1 MRAVKFAALL
11 IFSVALLAGCST
23 ARKAQQTT
31 VTETDVSARVER
43 DVKPDSV
50 AERISPWVE
59 FLRTPDS
66 ITYQPQFDFLCKSEY
81 PAIVS
86 INGIELKQYKTGI
99 FFTTVKFNEGV
110 NRVRAEA
117 TTPDGRTAFIERDF
131 IYEKR
136 DMTRKAFPLWIEE
149 RSVEPATELEL
160 LAEDIVRI
168 SFRGSL
174 GQNGQVS
181 VRPGRTTLICSRQ
194 DFADYSLYR
203 ADLPLK
209 ELSPGK
215 TYKLNLKL
223 TPSADAPDKKVL
235 EFPGERTIRV
245 RDPEDFPY
253 VKVRNENSRLTYN
266 LGAPRLGGPIRS
278 ELGPGAVMKTSGR
291 VGKNYRI
298 RLSAT
303 ENGYIN
309 EDDVEVM
316 PAGTVKPSYY
326 ITSMSCGPSA
336 DADVLTI
343 PYPEPVPYEV
353 YPDPEGKRIIITLFG
368 VETSSTW
375 ITHRTGRKI
384 IDKVT
389 WDQPAPETYKVY
401 VNLNTDRIWG
411 YDLKP
416 DGKSLVL
423 RIKYPPVYDLEN
435 PQPLTGL
442 KIAIEAGHGGSGMGA
457 IGLSGLVEKEINLDL
472 SFRLGDLLKSMGA
485 EVIQVRDSDKDML
498 LIEKRDLAIS
508 SGADMLISIHA
519 NAGGRGYLSVA
530 GTSTYWHN
538 PFWAPLAERIYE
550 RLLETGLPEFGV
562 VGSFNYTVTRTSQLP
577 AILVEQAFMTHAE
590 DEEKLAD
597 PLFRQQMAEKIYAGI
612 IDYLSALQK

>member
-1 MRAVKFAALL
+1 MNRIIIMVFLAALT
-11 IFSVALLAGCST
+11 LAGCGT
-23 ARKAQQTT
+23 AGKAKQTT
-31 VTETDVSARVER
+31 GTEALVPVVVDKDLKR
-43 DVKPDSV
+43 DSV

-66 ITYQPQFDFLCKSEY
+66 ITFQPQFDFLCMSEY
-81 PAIVS
+81 PATVS
-86 INGIELKQYKTGI
+86 INGVELKQYKTGI
-99 FFTTVKFNEGV
+99 FFTTVNFTEGV
-110 NRVRAEA
+110 NKVRAEA
-117 TTPDGRTAFIERDF
+117 TTPDGRTAFCEKEF

-136 DMTRKAFPLWIEE
+136 DMTRKTFPLWIEE
-149 RSVEPATELEL
+149 RSVEPSAELEL
-160 LAEDIVRI
+160 LPEDVVRV

-174 GQNGQVS
+174 GQDGYAGVTPGKTS
-181 VRPGRTTLICSRQ
+181 VICSRQ

-203 ADLPLK
+203 AELPL
-209 ELSPGK
+209 EDLSAGK
-215 TYKLNLKL
+215 KYKLSLKL
-223 TPSADAPDKKVL
+223 KPSDDATDKKVFV
-235 EFPGERTIRV
+235 FPVERTIIV
-245 RDPEDFPY
+245 RDLKDFPF

-266 LGAPRLGGPIRS
+266 LGAPRLGGPIRA
-278 ELGPGAVMKTSGR
+278 ELGPGVVMKASGKI
-291 VGKNYRI
+291 GKNYRI
-298 RLSAT
+298 RLSAI
-303 ENGYIN
+303 ESGYIN
-309 EDDVEVM
+309 EDDVGVM
-316 PAGTVKPSYY
+316 PAGTVQPAYY

-353 YPDPEGKRIIITLFG
+353 YPDPDGKRIVITLFG

-375 ITHRTGRKI
+375 VTHRTGRKI
-384 IDKVT
+384 IDKIT
-389 WDQPAPETYKVY
+389 WDQPAPQTYKVY
-401 VNLNTDRIWG
+401 VNLKTNQIWG

-416 DGKSLVL
+416 DGRSLVL

-435 PQPLTGL
+435 PKPLTGL

-485 EVIQVRDSDKDML
+485 EVIQARDSDKDML
-498 LIEKRDLAIS
+498 LIEKRDIAIS

-519 NAGGRGYLSVA
+519 NAGGRGYLSA
-530 GTSTYWHN
+530 GGTSTYWHN

-562 VGSFNYTVTRTSQLP
+562 VGSFNYTVTRTSQIP
-577 AILVEQAFMTHAE
+577 AILVEQAFMTNAE

-597 PLFRQQMAEKIYAGI
+597 PLFRQLEAEKICEGI
-612 IDYLSALQK
+612 IDYLKYLSK

>member
-1 MRAVKFAALL
+1 MNRIIITLFLAA
-11 IFSVALLAGCST
+11 AMLAGCST
-23 ARKAQQTT
+23 ARKAQQTMA
-31 VTETDVSARVER
+31 TETDAPARADKV
-43 DVKPDSV
+43 VKPDSIK
-50 AERISPWVE
+50 ERISPWVE
-59 FLRTPDS
+59 FLRTPEAV
-66 ITYQPQFDFLCKSEY
+66 TYQPQFDFLCMSEY
-81 PAIVS
+81 PATVS
-86 INGIELKQYKTGI
+86 INGVELKQYKTGI

-117 TTPDGRTAFIERDF
+117 IYPDGRTAFCEKEF

-136 DMTRKAFPLWIEE
+136 DMTRKTFPLWIEE
-149 RSVEPATELEL
+149 RSVEPSTELEL
-160 LAEDIVRI
+160 LPEDIVRV

-174 GQNGQVS
+174 GQDGYARVI
-181 VRPGRTTLICSRQ
+181 PGKTTVKCSRQ
-194 DFADYSLYR
+194 DFTDYSLYR
-203 ADLPLK
+203 AELPLDK
-209 ELSPGK
+209 LKAGK
-215 TYKLNLKL
+215 PYKLSLKL
-223 TPSADAPDKKVL
+223 VATADGTGEKTFELPV
-235 EFPGERTIRV
+235 ERTVIV
-245 RDPEDFPY
+245 KNAEDFPM

-278 ELGPGAVMKTSGR
+278 ELGPGVVMKTSGKA
-291 VGKNYRI
+291 GKNYRI

-316 PAGTVKPSYY
+316 PAGTVQPAYY
-326 ITSMSCGPSA
+326 ITSMSCGPA
-336 DADVLTI
+336 ANADVLTI
-343 PYPEPVPYEV
+343 PYPEPVAYEV
-353 YPDPEGKRIIITLFG
+353 YPDPEQNRLVITLFG

-375 ITHRTGRKI
+375 VTHRAGRKI
-384 IDKVT
+384 IDKIT
-389 WDQPAPETYKVY
+389 WDQPAPQTYKVY
-401 VNLNTDRIWG
+401 VNLNTDKIWG

-416 DGKSLVL
+416 EGRSLVL

-435 PQPLTGL
+435 PLPLTGL

-485 EVIQVRDSDKDML
+485 EVIQARDSDKDMT
-498 LIEKRDLAIS
+498 LIEKRDTAIS

-519 NAGGRGYLSVA
+519 NAGGRGYLSTG

-538 PFWAPLAERIYE
+538 PFWAPLAESIYN

-562 VGSFNYTVTRTSQLP
+562 VGSFNYTVTRTSQMP
-577 AILVEQAFMTHAE
+577 AILVEQAFMTNAE

-597 PLFRQQMAEKIYAGI
+597 PLFRQLMAEKICEGI
-612 IDYLSALQK
+612 TDYLRQMSH

>member
-1 MRAVKFAALL
+1 MNRIIILVFLAAVT
-11 IFSVALLAGCST
+11 LAGCGT
-23 ARKAQQTT
+23 AGKAKQTAG
-31 VTETDVSARVER
+31 TEALVPVMVNKEL
-43 DVKPDSV
+43 KPDSIV
-50 AERISPWVE
+50 KRTSPWVE
-59 FLRTPDS
+59 FRMTPDS
-66 ITYQPQFDFLCKSEY
+66 ITYQPQFDFLCMSEY
-81 PAIVS
+81 PATVS
-86 INGIELKQYKTGI
+86 INGVVLKQYKTGI
-99 FFTTVKFNEGV
+99 FFTTVNFTEGV
-110 NRVRAEA
+110 NKVRAEA
-117 TTPDGRTAFIERDF
+117 TTPDGRTAFCEQEF
-131 IYEKR
+131 IYVKR

-149 RSVEPATELEL
+149 RSVEPSTELEL
-160 LAEDIVRI
+160 LPEDVVRV

-174 GQNGQVS
+174 GQDGYAGVT
-181 VRPGRTTLICSRQ
+181 PGRTLVRCSRQ

-203 ADLPLK
+203 AELPL
-209 ELSPGK
+209 EGLSTGK

-223 TPSADAPDKKVL
+223 KPSADATDKKVFV
-235 EFPGERTIRV
+235 FPVERTIRV
-245 RDPEDFPY
+245 KDLKDFPF

-266 LGAPRLGGPIRS
+266 LGAPRLGGPIRA
-278 ELGPGAVMKTSGR
+278 ELGPGVVMKASGKI
-291 VGKNYRI
+291 GKNYRI

-303 ENGYIN
+303 ESGYIS
-309 EDDVEVM
+309 EDDAEVM
-316 PAGTVKPSYY
+316 PAGTVQPSYY

-353 YPDPEGKRIIITLFG
+353 YPDPEQNRLVITLFG

-375 ITHRTGRKI
+375 VTHREGRKI
-384 IDKVT
+384 IDRIT
-389 WDQPAPETYKVY
+389 WDQPAPQTYKVY
-401 VNLNTDRIWG
+401 VNLKTNQIWG

-416 DGKSLVL
+416 EGRSLVL

-435 PQPLTGL
+435 PKPLTGL
-442 KIAIEAGHGGSGMGA
+442 KFAIEAGHGGSGMGA

-498 LIEKRDLAIS
+498 LIEKRNIAIS

-519 NAGGRGYLSVA
+519 NAGGRGYLSA
-530 GTSTYWHN
+530 GGTSTYWHN

-562 VGSFNYTVTRTSQLP
+562 VGSFNYTVTRTSQIP
-577 AILVEQAFMTHAE
+577 AILVEQAFMTNAE

-597 PLFRQQMAEKIYAGI
+597 PDFRQLMAEKIYEGI
-612 IDYLSALQK
+612 TDYLREMSH